1 LSEAPSGSD
10 ASISIVTLTSDPTNP
25 DIPNGTGN
33 GYVLEFRSG
42 SGNQQVLGA
51 SVWANGFK
59 IVGCIG
65 EDILLPE
72 NSTVEFTGPL
82 SMCFGAT
89 LTVPAGT
96 ILTIL

>member
-1 LSEAPSGSD
+1 MNYIQKSYFKKYGNKDNSMEPK
-10 ASISIVTLTSDPTNP
+10 IIE
-25 DIPNGTGN
+25 DITYLVGQAN
-33 GYVLEFRSG
+33 SG

-82 SMCFGAT
+82 AMCVGST
-89 LTVPAGT
+89 LTVPAET
-96 ILTIL
+96 TLTIV